1 MIILM
6 MGVSGSGKTTT
17 GQALAK
23 VLGWSFNDG
32 DDLHPEANVA
42 KMASGQPLT
51 DADRWP
57 WIERIAQAMER
68 MLARGDSGVFACSA
82 LKEAHRRRMLAAG
95 DVRLVYM
102 KGDAELIGARLA
114 TRSHRFMP
122 ASLLPSQF
130 AALEE
135 PADAL
140 VVNIREDIP
149 MQIRHIREGL
159 DLGVPAQSGAGH
171 E

>member
-23 VLGWSFNDG
+23 ALGWAFTDG

-57 WIERIAQAMER
+57 WIERIAQAMEK
-68 MLARGDSGVFACSA
+68 MLARGESGVFACSA
-82 LKEAHRRRMLAAG
+82 LKEAHRRRMLSAG

-102 KGDAELIGARLA
+102 KGDQALIGARLA
-114 TRSHRFMP
+114 ARAHRFMP

-135 PADAL
+135 PTNAL
-140 VVNIREDIP
+140 VVDIGEDIP
-149 MQIRHIREGL
+149 AQIRRIREGL
-159 DLGVPAQSGAGH
+159 ALGVTEQS
-171 E
+171 